1 MRAAALSA
9 ALLVPAA
16 CTSGAGADPVRRGV
30 LTAPSPGTALR
41 LAGDWRFFSGPAD
54 GGAGEV
60 YLRVPGVWGSPPG
73 NRGRGIYQVVLEGLL
88 PGEVYALQFKGIAS
102 RASIRVDGEVVGA
115 WGAEGPS
122 LLPRT
127 YSFHA
132 HSASAVVTAAVENE
146 SYFYGGIWLPVLF
159 GSSAAVERASAR
171 DRVIDAFVLGAIVM
185 MGLYHLALFSLRYK
199 DRAPLYFGLF
209 CLATALKAGL
219 SQEQLLTLMIPP
231 LDGIPAVRT
240 SYLATVSLPLLFL
253 LYVQALFPA
262 KATARILAG
271 GAAVGLGYALF
282 VAMVPL
288 DLLQI
293 WFLPYQLLILALCV
307 YIFVLLATRAVMKA
321 PGAAVLLLGFIL
333 IAAAALNDILHDNRI
348 IFTFY
353 GFNLGLFLFV
363 FSQSFVMGTLLTRNY
378 RLVED
383 ANAALESRVAER
395 TKELENLARIDP
407 LTGLLNRRCFW
418 EILAGEWE
426 RRRRYDS
433 EFCLAMVDLDRFKA
447 INDTYGHAAGDRVL
461 KTVGVLLRENV
472 RKTDSV
478 GRFGGEEFCL
488 LIHEVKAVEALAVL
502 EKIRRALA
510 ESDFDLGT
518 GPIGITLSYGI
529 AQASKHPNPE
539 ALLDAADK
547 LMYRAKQEGRNR
559 GFAEE

>member
-30 LTAPSPGTALR
+30 VTAPPPGTALR
-41 LAGDWRFFSGPAD
+41 LDGDWRFFSGSAD
-54 GGAGEV
+54 GGSEEV
-60 YLRVPGVWGSPPG
+60 YLRVPSPWGSPPG
-73 NRGRGIYQVVLEGLL
+73 PQGRGIYQIVLEGLL

-102 RASIRVDGEVVGA
+102 RASIRVDGEAVGT
-115 WGAEGPS
+115 WGVPGLS
-122 LLPRT
+122 FLPRT

-132 HSASAVVTAAVENE
+132 HSPNAVVTAAVENE
-146 SYFYGGIWLPVLF
+146 TYSFGGIWMPVLF

-185 MGLYHLALFSLRYK
+185 MGLYNLALFSLRYK

-219 SQEQLLTLMIPP
+219 SQEQLLTLLIPA
-231 LDGIPAVRT
+231 LDGVPAVRT

-282 VAMVPL
+282 AGTAPL
-288 DLLQI
+288 DLLQT

-426 RRRRYDS
+426 RRRRYDN

-461 KTVGVLLRENV
+461 KTVGELLRENV